1 MGTTKFNQTK
11 SDTRPY
17 QDISDRLKERSFFVS
32 ILERKRLRDG
42 DLVNQQTNTT
52 LGDDI
57 RYRVSQLNT
66 DDGIGTGDSHHR
78 EDINDRVRAPS
89 DDSPPLHALN
99 KFTDG
104 RISFRL
110 GGVIESHEESLDNV
124 EERQHS
130 TNPVDPTTTQI
141 VFAHKEFSR
150 IADCDHGSTSNS
162 QCGGFRF

>member
-1 MGTTKFNQTK
+1 MGTINSTKQNVTL
-11 SDTRPY
+11 SPTR
-17 QDISDRLKERSFFVS
+17 ISVGLLKEGSFFVS

-42 DLVNQQTNTT
+42 DLVNQQTNAT
-52 LGDDI
+52 LGNDI

-89 DDSPPLHALN
+89 DDGPPLNALD

-110 GGVIESHEESLDNV
+110 GGIIESNEESLDKV
-124 EERQHS
+124 EER
-130 TNPVDPTTTQI
+130 
-141 VFAHKEFSR
+141 
-150 IADCDHGSTSNS
+150 
-162 QCGGFRF
+162 